1 VETVKGVL
9 SAGMQHYLL
18 LPRAL
23 QHSISYVLTA
33 SALITSALLR
43 CWHCVYRSDV
53 ASWGLAARGR
63 VTTADLALHAL
74 CRVIIASAAGR
85 QHLLAGDTF
94 LLQAGPVNSS
104 TSSSTALTTGTT
116 TAGATAG
123 SRKRA
128 AAAAASAAAA
138 EADDFASSQESCD
151 SCSQGT
157 ADGTVAVV
165 TRRPGMGLTVVT
177 SSQGGTAHEHLR
189 RSGAIDVLNAMLIDA
204 VLGEGA
210 SSSSSSSGGSSRGYY
225 ATTSSGS
232 SVVLEAHQ
240 LAPSLRLLELV
251 TFRSDGNAT
260 QVRLLLHSTA
270 LTQSARY
277 YVHNADVY

>member
-1 VETVKGVL
+1 
-9 SAGMQHYLL
+9 
-18 LPRAL
+18 
-23 QHSISYVLTA
+23 
-33 SALITSALLR
+33 
-43 CWHCVYRSDV
+43 V

-94 LLQAGPVNSS
+94 LLQAGPVSS
-104 TSSSTALTTGTT
+104 SNSTALTAGSSANGA
-116 TAGATAG
+116 TAGTTAG

-128 AAAAASAAAA
+128 AAAAASAAA

-260 QVRLLLHSTA
+260 QV
-270 LTQSARY
+270 SACCI
-277 YVHNADVY
+277 AQA

>member
-1 VETVKGVL
+1 MRCKH
-9 SAGMQHYLL
+9 AMLL
-18 LPRAL
+18 RKTSLFAA
-23 QHSISYVLTA
+23 VLTTVARAQQYGVNYVHTA
-33 SALITSALLR
+33 SVSIFSTISC
-43 CWHCVYRSDV
+43 CWHCVCRSDV

-94 LLQAGPVNSS
+94 LLHAGPVSS
-104 TSSSTALTTGTT
+104 SSSSSTALTASTT
-116 TAGATAG
+116 TAGAAAGTTAG
-123 SRKRA
+123 SRKRAAAAA

-157 ADGTVAVV
+157 ADGTIAVV

-177 SSQGGTAHEHLR
+177 SGQGGTAQEHLR

-210 SSSSSSSGGSSRGYY
+210 SSSSSSSGSSRGYY

-240 LAPSLRLLELV
+240 LAPALRLLELV

-260 QVRLLLHSTA
+260 QVRGCC
-270 LTQSARY
+270 SAQ
-277 YVHNADVY
+277 A

>member
-1 VETVKGVL
+1 MYTANTV
-9 SAGMQHYLL
+9 
-18 LPRAL
+18 
-23 QHSISYVLTA
+23 
-33 SALITSALLR
+33 
-43 CWHCVYRSDV
+43 CRSDV

-94 LLQAGPVNSS
+94 LLQAGPVSS
-104 TSSSTALTTGTT
+104 SNTSTALTT
-116 TAGATAG
+116 AGAAAGGTIAG

-128 AAAAASAAAA
+128 AAAAAAAAAA

-157 ADGTVAVV
+157 ADGTMV

-177 SSQGGTAHEHLR
+177 SNQGGTAHEHLR

-210 SSSSSSSGGSSRGYY
+210 SSSGSSSGSGRGYY

-260 QVRLLLHSTA
+260 QVRDAAQALHYIIYSSIHCIYNC
-270 LTQSARY
+270 Q
-277 YVHNADVY
+277 